1 MKLNILFFN
10 KSIVKRTKAELVR
23 EELHHQRIQRRLDD
37 IKLKQI
43 NY

>member
-10 KSIVKRTKAELVR
+10 ISIVKRPKAELVR